1 MLLVA
6 VVSGRWR
13 LKNMTPHR
21 PRSPFMLAGLVCILT
36 SGSAALPSLAEDIV
50 ITDHENREI
59 VLTAP
64 AERVVTIPM
73 PMASGVIALDGS
85 SDRLVGLNPLSLTAI
100 REGILGKIFPEALD
114 VSDAV
119 TGTDF
124 VPNVEALAAVNPDL
138 VIQWAGRGPEIVD
151 PIINAGL
158 NTVLIKYGTEELTR
172 QYMTMVAT
180 VIGKPERIGELVE
193 WRDRVQQDI
202 AAKTAGLS
210 EEDRPS
216 VLYLGRSLSDI
227 TAAGNQGQYS
237 SWYIELAGGRNAA
250 AELDGSVSINREQIA
265 QWDPEVILLN
275 SFEPELDV
283 SWVYDDPILSL
294 TRAAQNHRVY
304 KMPLGGYR
312 WDPPSQESPLTWMWL
327 AELLHPDLFDY
338 DLRAE
343 MTAAYKSLYNYQL
356 TDEDIDGII
365 WTEQQGTGLGYDQ
378 FAAN

>member
-1 MLLVA
+1 
-6 VVSGRWR
+6 
-13 LKNMTPHR
+13 MTPHR
-21 PRSPFMLAGLVCILT
+21 PRSPFMLAGLVCILA

-50 ITDHENREI
+50 ITDHENRDI

-180 VIGKPERIGELVE
+180 AIGKPERIGELVE

-202 AAKTAGLS
+202 AAKTAGLG

-250 AELDGSVSINREQIA
+250 AELDGSVSISREQIA

-294 TRAAQNHRVY
+294 TQAAQNHRVY

-343 MTAAYKSLYNYQL
+343 MIAAYKSLYNYQL